1 MLLFHRTRLEQLLRH
16 SITFQ
21 YSSTSQEAGVP
32 AALLAVTTNFGP
44 YHPGVRAAWL
54 QWGLDSLK
62 SPTPLTGPESSP
74 PTLDDISDAA
84 LVDDLQGSPA
94 ASRGGGLG
102 SSSSGFRDRESMGT
116 TLLQL
121 RREKGVPLSS
131 SDPSTRES
139 MQGATYDK

>member
-1 MLLFHRTRLEQLLRH
+1 
-16 SITFQ
+16 
-21 YSSTSQEAGVP
+21 VP

-44 YHPGVRAAWL
+44 HHPGVRAAWL

-62 SPTPLTGPESSP
+62 SPNPLPGPESSP
-74 PTLDDISDAA
+74 PTLDDASDVA
-84 LVDDLQGSPA
+84 LVDNLQGSQA
-94 ASRGGGLG
+94 ASLREGGGG
-102 SSSSGFRDRESMGT
+102 GVRDSMSN

-139 MQGATYDK
+139 MQGTTHDTHSMSVIPYSHPIVDPSLVLPQL

>member
-1 MLLFHRTRLEQLLRH
+1 
-16 SITFQ
+16 
-21 YSSTSQEAGVP
+21 VP

-44 YHPGVRAAWL
+44 HHPGVRAAWL

-62 SPTPLTGPESSP
+62 SPTPLPGSQSSP
-74 PTLDDISDAA
+74 PTLDDVYVAH
-84 LVDDLQGSPA
+84 VDDLQDSQA
-94 ASRGGGLG
+94 ASRSGEGGKGG
-102 SSSSGFRDRESMGT
+102 ARDSMSN

-139 MQGATYDK
+139 MQGTTRDS

>member
-1 MLLFHRTRLEQLLRH
+1 MLLPHHARLEQLLRH
-16 SITFQ
+16 FITFQ
-21 YSSTSQEAGVP
+21 PSLTSQEAGVP

-62 SPTPLTGPESSP
+62 SPTPLTGPESLP